1 MKKIY
6 IDEAGNTGA
15 DIMIKN
21 QPVFVLAGVVLDEQI
36 EHIVF
41 QKMEEM
47 FQLHRE
53 QEELEIKGKSWSK
66 TAKKASALQT
76 IIEEIITQNGAI
88 AIVIVEKRFMAGAMV
103 IDNFFDYVYN
113 DIQDLKW
120 VNNRKAK
127 IQGANYYYDHLT
139 DELASKVW
147 NLFREKQSPETF
159 RQIIDELLLITDDS
173 EYKSLLEGAK
183 PHVEDL
189 VNDLYK
195 QPSVNMPLDNISMNV
210 MRAPNFSA
218 FNQLI
223 NMLVPLCHT
232 SNSVAKLIIDEQRQF
247 EESYRRLVDIFC
259 NIKMPALQFGPNP
272 EDIIYSWN
280 GVVSGLSI
288 GNSQIEKGL
297 QLADIIAS
305 SINSLMLKAQK
316 GDLSKFL
323 ELDLFNILLLHI
335 LESTNHTVHYV
346 VSNQFYTQYFESV
359 KNAATLIDNICAK
372 SKSAKSN

>member
-1 MKKIY
+1 M
-6 IDEAGNTGA
+6 
-15 DIMIKN
+15 
-21 QPVFVLAGVVLDEQI
+21 
-36 EHIVF
+36 
-41 QKMEEM
+41 
-47 FQLHRE
+47 
-53 QEELEIKGKSWSK
+53 EIKGKSWSK

>member
-6 IDEAGNTGA
+6 IDEAGNTGS
-15 DIMIKN
+15 DIMIKD
-21 QPVFVLAGVVLDEQI
+21 QPVFVLAGVMLDEQK
-36 EHIVF
+36 EHIVLK
-41 QKMEEM
+41 KMEEM

-53 QEELEIKGKSWSK
+53 QEELEIKGRSWSK

-76 IIEEIITQNGAI
+76 IIEEIIAQNGAI
-88 AIVIVEKRFMAGAMV
+88 AIVIVEKRFMAGTMV

-120 VNNRKAK
+120 VNNCKAK

-159 RQIIDELLLITDDS
+159 RLIIDELLLITDDS
-173 EYKSLLEGAK
+173 EYRALLEGAK
-183 PHVEDL
+183 SHVEDL

-195 QPSVNMPLDNISMNV
+195 QPSVNMPLKNTPMNI

-223 NMLVPLCHT
+223 NMLVPLCRA
-232 SNSVAKLIIDEQRQF
+232 SNSTAKLIIDEQHQF
-247 EESYRRLVDIFC
+247 TEAYQHLYDIFC
-259 NIKMPALQFGPNP
+259 NIKNPFIQLGTNP

-280 GVVSGLSI
+280 GVVSELSI

-305 SINSLMLKAQK
+305 SVNSLMLKAQK
-316 GDLSKFL
+316 GDVSKFL

-335 LESTNHTVHYV
+335 LGSTNHTTVHYV
-346 VSNQFYTQYFESV
+346 VSNQFYTRYFESV
-359 KNAATLIDNICAK
+359 NAMTQINNICAK

>member
-21 QPVFVLAGVVLDEQI
+21 QPVFVLAGVMLDEQK
-36 EHIVF
+36 EHIVL

-53 QEELEIKGKSWSK
+53 QEELEIKGNSWSK
-66 TAKKASALQT
+66 AAKKASALQT
-76 IIEEIITQNGAI
+76 IIEEIIAQNGDI
-88 AIVIVEKRFMAGAMV
+88 AIVIIEKRFMAGAMV

-113 DIQDLKW
+113 DIQDRKW
-120 VNNRKAK
+120 VNNRNAK

-159 RQIIDELLLITDDS
+159 RLIIDELLLITDDS
-173 EYKSLLEGAK
+173 KYKALLEGAK
-183 PHVEDL
+183 PHIEDL
-189 VNDLYK
+189 VNDLFERS
-195 QPSVNMPLDNISMNV
+195 SVNMPLENIPMNV

-223 NMLVPLCHT
+223 NMLVPLCRA
-232 SNSVAKLIIDEQRQF
+232 SNSTAKLIIDEQHQF
-247 EESYRRLVDIFC
+247 EESYRCLVDIFC
-259 NIKMPALQFGPNP
+259 NIKMPAIQFGPNP

-280 GVVSGLSI
+280 RIVSESST

-305 SINSLMLKAQK
+305 SVNSLMLKAQK
-316 GDLSKFL
+316 GDLNKFL
-323 ELDLFNILLLHI
+323 ELDLFNIFLLHI
-335 LESTNHTVHYV
+335 LGSTNHTVHYV
-346 VSNQFYTQYFESV
+346 VSNQFYIQYFEAV
-359 KNAATLIDNICAK
+359 KNATILIDNIGTK
-372 SKSAKSN
+372 SKSAIRN